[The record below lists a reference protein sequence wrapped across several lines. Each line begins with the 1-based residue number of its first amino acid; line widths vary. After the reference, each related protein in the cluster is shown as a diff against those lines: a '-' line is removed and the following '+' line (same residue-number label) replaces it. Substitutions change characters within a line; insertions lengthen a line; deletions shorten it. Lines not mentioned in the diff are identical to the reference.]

1 MVKQAEKELGSFDCV
16 HVEPGK
22 STPSVGKLSVY
33 KTSLVFKARMFGLD
47 DTNISVKRRDLDS
60 VDATS
65 PLTLKMTYK
74 ETKSLD
80 LQFTKSTIPYRCVV
94 DNWRLCETERDAF
107 AVNERAANKKEAREY
122 PAGVSGRRDAPRST
136 SRSPT
141 RRSTRRSN
149 QRFRMPVDSARAFLP
164 RRVFP
169 PSTARRL

>member
-107 AVNERAANKKEAREY
+107 AVNERAANKKEARV
-122 PAGVSGRRDAPRST
+122 PAGSRGRIESKDT

-149 QRFRMPVDSARAFLP
+149 QRFRMPVDSGRAFLP